1 MYSSETFYIGC
12 PMHPPIIMPT
22 EKSILYFEKVGEENT
37 EETLKV
43 SKRRADELGIKDIVV
58 ASTRGP
64 TGVKASEVFKGY
76 NLVVVTHTTGF
87 REPGKQELS
96 DESHEKIEA
105 NGGKVL
111 TTSHAFAGV
120 SRAMRGKFDT
130 VGPAAVVA
138 QTLRMFGQGMKVV
151 VECAYMAADAGLI
164 PIDRDVISI
173 AGSGRGAD
181 TAVVLKPS
189 HLHTLF
195 DLYVKEI
202 IAKPTS
208 A

>member
-1 MYSSETFYIGC
+1 
-12 PMHPPIIMPT
+12 MHPPIIMPT

-37 EETLKV
+37 EETLKI
-43 SKRRADELGIKDIVV
+43 SKKRADELGIKDIVV
-58 ASTRGP
+58 ASTRGG

-87 REPGKQELS
+87 RGPGQQELS

-111 TTSHAFAGV
+111 TTSHPFAGV

-130 VGPAAVVA
+130 VGPAAIVA

-164 PIDRDVISI
+164 PMDRDVISI

-189 HLHTLF
+189 HLHTMF

>member
-1 MYSSETFYIGC
+1 
-12 PMHPPIIMPT
+12 MPT
-22 EKSILYFEKVGEENT
+22 EKSILYFEKVGEGNT
-37 EETLKV
+37 DETLKA
-43 SKRRADELGIKDIVV
+43 SKKRADELGIKDIVV

-76 NLVVVTHTTGF
+76 NLVVVTHSTGF
-87 REPGKQELS
+87 REPGQQELP
-96 DESHEKIEA
+96 DESHKAIEA
-105 NGGKVL
+105 NGGKIL

-120 SRAMRGKFDT
+120 SRALRKKFDT
-130 VGPAAVVA
+130 VGPAAIIA

-151 VECAYMAADAGLI
+151 VECACMAADAGLI
-164 PIDRDVISI
+164 PMDRDIISI

-189 HLHTLF
+189 HLHSMF

-202 IAKPTS
+202 IAKPS
-208 A
+208 PE